1 MNRLKKKIFI
11 CNFTK
16 TISSAVL
23 TAIAINIIMTN
34 ATKFALIEGI
44 LPLVSAIIIVAVIDL
59 YEYRCEKE
67 DEVNID
73 ELEERI
79 KKLEADKW
87 KAKYSLPFQHS
98 RTSIQNAIKAF
109 TSWKTLKII
118 FYSLIM
124 SKAMTVHVQE
134 MK

>member
-1 MNRLKKKIFI
+1 MNQLKKKIFI

-79 KKLEADKW
+79 KKLEADK
-87 KAKYSLPFQHS
+87 
-98 RTSIQNAIKAF
+98 
-109 TSWKTLKII
+109 
-118 FYSLIM
+118 
-124 SKAMTVHVQE
+124 
-134 MK
+134 